1 MSISSL
7 QTLYSQCFQSCIITL
22 LLSLSGVVNVNAADT
37 LDALIPSRSKILT
50 GYCNLDSVRHSIDTR
65 GAIGIEGI
73 WQLTPDQTTV
83 VIEPCT
89 DPAILNTGI
98 RCLQIVVTSSPRRS
112 IRPGTVLGYM
122 IPMARAGHYD
132 ARLYTDNVRSLL
144 QRHRRFTIN
153 LTDDGHL
160 SMVPVKQNWK
170 LSLRHTF
177 NFLFRAYLSSQVND
191 DTNSEGFV
199 KIYPTTG
206 IKPLSP
212 VYL

>member
-1 MSISSL
+1 MSTRSL
-7 QTLYSQCFQSCIITL
+7 PAFLSPCFRIGILTVLLTLA
-22 LLSLSGVVNVNAADT
+22 GVVNVNAVDT
-37 LDALIPSRSKILT
+37 LDALMPKRSKILS
-50 GYCNLDSVRHSIDTR
+50 GYCDLDSIRFYIDTR
-65 GAIGIEGI
+65 GAKGIEGI
-73 WQLTPDQTTV
+73 WQLSPDQTTV

-89 DPAILNTGI
+89 DSAIMNTGI
-98 RCLQIVVTSSPRRS
+98 KCLQIVVISSPRRS

-122 IPMARAGHYD
+122 LPTARAGRYD

-144 QRHRRFTIN
+144 QRHRRFTVN

-160 SMVPVKQNWK
+160 SMAPVKQNWK

-191 DTNSEGFV
+191 DVSDDGFV